1 MISSPLGL
9 RLETDPGRSP
19 REQLVDAARL
29 GACGVILD
37 AAGDLAPHRLSA
49 TGRRDLRNTL
59 QTVQMP
65 LIGLNLPTRRPFDS
79 EDDLDDRLQ
88 RAERAFVLAYEL
100 GARLVLV
107 RLGSI
112 PAEDDTV
119 HRPIFQ
125 HACQELGRRADRQGI
140 RLAVELH
147 DDSPELLKGLLDS
160 LAIPAL
166 GASIDPVPLK
176 AEGVDPGSA
185 VICLGAQVLHVYAP
199 EPERRSTNRARTGSV
214 RPSSRISTPL
224 DWEAFL
230 GSLEEIDY
238 RDYLTVWPDKP
249 EDGANAFKAI
259 QKIVERF

>member
-9 RLETDPGRSP
+9 RLESDPGRSP

-37 AAGDLAPHRLSA
+37 AAGDLAPHRLSE

-88 RAERAFVLAYEL
+88 RAEKAFVLAYEL

-125 HACQELGRRADRQGI
+125 HACQELGRRA
-140 RLAVELH
+140 
-147 DDSPELLKGLLDS
+147 ELLKGLLDS

-185 VICLGAQVLHVYAP
+185 VICLGSHVLHVYAP
-199 EPERRSTNRARTGSV
+199 EPERRSSNRARTGSV

-249 EDGANAFKAI
+249 EDAANAFKAI